1 MSLWKLF
8 LAGLAVPLAGAALT
22 LSPATAGP
30 VTCSI
35 RSAPVAGGIR
45 LEAVATTAKTLTG
58 HYRLS
63 IGGNGN
69 TIVQAGD
76 FEAAAGAENVLSTVV
91 LGHEAGE
98 TFEARLTVDWSGGSS
113 TCEVSGPGPI

>member
-1 MSLWKLF
+1 MTLGKLV
-8 LAGLAVPLAGAALT
+8 LAGLALPLAGAALS
-22 LSPATAGP
+22 LSVATAGP

-35 RSAPVAGGIR
+35 RSVPVSGGVR
-45 LEAVATTAKTLTG
+45 LEAVAATAKALTG
-58 HYRLS
+58 RYRLS
-63 IGGNGN
+63 VGGNGN

-76 FEAAAGAENVLSTVV
+76 FAAQAGADNVLSTVV

-98 TFEARLTVDWSGGSS
+98 TFDARLTVDWDGGSA